1 MKEKSIQG
9 LSRERLSFLLDRM
22 KDCRAVLLGD
32 MCLDVYWFADMTK
45 SKLSRETPHFPLPV
59 EREVMSAGAGGN
71 AAINLATL
79 CDHVTPVGIIG
90 DDWRGESLCR
100 VFRERGVPTDH
111 VLSLHGRV
119 TNAYCKPMR
128 HGYAGMDVEDPRLDF
143 EASEP
148 LCKEAEEALL
158 LHLEEACRN
167 ADVLCVSDQFAFGCV
182 GERIRE
188 RVCELAESGLLTVV
202 DSRSRIGLY
211 RHCILKPNEIECARA
226 LGQDDTYLADQ
237 AGDEEKAKVA
247 AAALAE
253 KTGSNICL
261 TLGSRGSLILRDGCF
276 HRIHAVPTTPPID
289 VVGAG
294 DCFLSAFSLALAAG
308 ATTEEAGIIGAMASA
323 ICVKKLNTTGSASRE
338 ELLALLD
345 EKGA

>member
-1 MKEKSIQG
+1 MKEKCIQALG
-9 LSRERLSFLLDRM
+9 EKRLSELLDKM

-71 AAINLATL
+71 AAANMRAL
-79 CDHVTPVGIIG
+79 CDNVTPVGVIG
-90 DDWRGESLCR
+90 DDWRGDCLRR
-100 VFRERGVPTDH
+100 VFKENRINTEH
-111 VLSLHGRV
+111 LLSVKGRV

-128 HGYAGMDVEDPRLDF
+128 RGYMGLDVEDPRIDF
-143 EASEP
+143 EASLP
-148 LCKEAEEALL
+148 LPAEAEEMLIG
-158 LHLEEACRN
+158 HLEAACRE

-182 GERIRE
+182 GERLRR
-188 RVCELAESGLLTVV
+188 RVCELAEGGLLTVV

-211 RHCILKPNEIECARA
+211 RHCILKPNEIECARV
-226 LGQDDTYLADQ
+226 LGEDDTYLAE
-237 AGDEEKAKVA
+237 GVNDEEKAKA
-247 AAALAE
+247 AARALAE
-253 KTGSNICL
+253 QTGSDICL

-276 HRIHAVPTTPPID
+276 HRIHAIPTLPPID

-308 ATTEEAGIIGAMASA
+308 GTTGEAGVIGAMASA

-338 ELLALLD
+338 ELFALLS
-345 EKGA
+345 EKGV